1 MITFSSSLRKTR
13 RFFHW
18 KRKNEIEKKNYLDQN
33 STPTETMPELTH
45 FQVIVH
51 KKVKLLKI
59 LQFYPVTTS
68 VFIKREVFTYVFLD
82 FF

>member
-1 MITFSSSLRKTR
+1 
-13 RFFHW
+13 
-18 KRKNEIEKKNYLDQN
+18 
-33 STPTETMPELTH
+33 MPELTH

-59 LQFYPVTTS
+59 LQFYPFTTS

>member
-1 MITFSSSLRKTR
+1 
-13 RFFHW
+13 
-18 KRKNEIEKKNYLDQN
+18 
-33 STPTETMPELTH
+33 MPELTH

-51 KKVKLLKI
+51 KKAKLLKI
-59 LQFYPVTTS
+59 LQFYPFTTS

>member
-1 MITFSSSLRKTR
+1 
-13 RFFHW
+13 
-18 KRKNEIEKKNYLDQN
+18 
-33 STPTETMPELTH
+33 MPELKH

-59 LQFYPVTTS
+59 LQFYLVTKS
-68 VFIKREVFTYVFLD
+68 VGIKREVFTYVFPD

>member
-1 MITFSSSLRKTR
+1 
-13 RFFHW
+13 
-18 KRKNEIEKKNYLDQN
+18 
-33 STPTETMPELTH
+33 MPELTH

-51 KKVKLLKI
+51 RKVKLLII